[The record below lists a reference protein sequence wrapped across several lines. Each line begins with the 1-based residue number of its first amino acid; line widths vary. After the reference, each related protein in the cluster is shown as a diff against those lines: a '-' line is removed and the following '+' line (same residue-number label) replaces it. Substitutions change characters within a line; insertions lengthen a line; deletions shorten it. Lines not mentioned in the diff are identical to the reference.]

1 MSEDYKQYV
10 GVDNRKIKVK
20 TRPCIMCG
28 DTGIVE
34 VYRAD
39 YIAWNNGKLIQN
51 VMPYLTRSQSEQ
63 MINGTHQNCSMELY
77 GQLDC
82 EHNFVEDT
90 NTNTDVRCC
99 EKCELWED
107 DQLKKD
113 KDETI

>member
-20 TRPCIMCG
+20 TKPCIMCG
-28 DTGIVE
+28 NSGIVE

-39 YIAWNNGKLIQN
+39 YIAWTNGQLIQN

-63 MINGTHQNCSMELY
+63 MINGTHQKCSMEMF

-82 EHNFVEDT
+82 EHNFVPDTIT
-90 NTNTDVRCC
+90 NTEVRCC
-99 EKCELWED
+99 EYCELWED
-107 DQLKKD
+107 DQLKED
-113 KDETI
+113 ENETI